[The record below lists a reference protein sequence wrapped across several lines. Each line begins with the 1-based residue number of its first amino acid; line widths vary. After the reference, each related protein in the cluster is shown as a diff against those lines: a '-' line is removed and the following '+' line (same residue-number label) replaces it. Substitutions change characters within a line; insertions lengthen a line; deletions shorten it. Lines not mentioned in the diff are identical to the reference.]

1 MPIATLQRSMRE
13 LGRIRT
19 GTSRPGRGGKK
30 VPTKLETFR
39 LTSSSR
45 ELVEHAAAVF
55 GGTVEPWEDR
65 QFEVITDAS
74 SMDIVIP
81 PGELVSQWFEL
92 WSGGGCVRRCDGNQN
107 VLSMGPCE
115 CPSDPV
121 ERNELAG
128 RGEACKPTTR
138 LRVMLPAVPDI
149 GVWRLESHGYY
160 AAVELTGVADVLA
173 AATQRGILIP
183 ARLRLD
189 QRTKKV
195 PGRPTNQYVVP
206 VIELYQTRMADLV
219 ELPSG
224 GAPVPRLGAGG
235 PVAVLEP
242 PRMPPPAGS
251 DFRAPVDLDAEMDAE
266 MRVPTELAAIA
277 DAVAAGGPEVR
288 VEHTTD
294 GRVLVD
300 GAPAGDH
307 PASDG
312 IELTELGRAIR
323 DAHRSAAGQPWAV
336 AEVTGEQRRT
346 LEVIFEGMAGADV
359 GAGASLVFG
368 RAGNVRMNAGE
379 AASIIAQLVNVDPAG
394 FRHAWRMMLE
404 AVR

>member
-30 VPTKLETFR
+30 VPTRLETFR

-55 GGTVEPWEDR
+55 GGEVAPWEDR
-65 QFEVITDAS
+65 QFEVVTEAA

-92 WSGGGCVRRCDGNQN
+92 WAAGGCVRRCDGNMN
-107 VLSMGPCE
+107 VLTMGACE

-128 RGEACKPTTR
+128 RGDACKPTTR

-195 PGRPTNQYVVP
+195 PGRPTNQYAVP

-251 DFRAPVDLDAEMDAE
+251 DLRAPVDVADVMANPTRPDGTPAE
-266 MRVPTELAAIA
+266 
-277 DAVAAGGPEVR
+277 
-288 VEHTTD
+288 VEFMMD
-294 GRVLVD
+294 GRILVD
-300 GAPAGDH
+300 GSPAGDH
-307 PASDG
+307 PTSDG
-312 IELTELGRAIR
+312 IELTELGRSIR
-323 DAHRSAAGQPWAV
+323 DAHRSSAGQPWAV
-336 AEVTGEQRRT
+336 SEVTAEQRRS
-346 LEVIFEGMAGADV
+346 LEVIFEGMTGADV
-359 GAGASLVFG
+359 GAGSSLVFG
-368 RAGNVRMNAGE
+368 RPGNTRMNAGE
-379 AASIIAQLVNVDPAG
+379 AAAIIAQLVNLDPAE
-394 FRHAWRMMLE
+394 FRRAWRMMLE